1 MDCQMTS
8 DSDTAAASPQPLS
21 LPEMESRSGKG
32 GLAQTIG
39 ALLSSW
45 PARISA
51 TVLVLIIAM
60 ALLAPWL
67 GTSDPVKLAP
77 ANRLHGVSA
86 AHWLGTDSYGRD
98 VYSRIVFGARIS
110 LLVGAGTVVVSLLFG
125 IFFGVLTGYFRWA
138 DMIVMRFMDGL
149 MAIPGILLAIALVA
163 ISGATITTV
172 LIAIAVPEIPRV
184 ARMVRGVILGVKN
197 EAYVEAASVLGTGV
211 WPMVWRHML
220 PNTVAPLIVQG
231 TYIFASA
238 IMTESILSFLGAG
251 VPPEIPTWGNMMAD
265 GRLYFLLKPELILY
279 PGVMVSLT
287 VLSVNMLGDVLRD
300 RLDPR
305 MAKRL

>member
-1 MDCQMTS
+1 MSTE
-8 DSDTAAASPQPLS
+8 TAASPPPTTLD
-21 LPEMESRSGKG
+21 LPDMGEGTNAT
-32 GLAQTIG
+32 GLRATL
-39 ALLSSW
+39 AAVLSSW

-51 TVLVLIIAM
+51 AAVVLILAM
-60 ALLAPWL
+60 AALAPIL
-67 GTSDPVKLAP
+67 GTMDPVTLDP
-77 ANRLHGVSA
+77 SQRLQGSSA

-98 VYSRIVFGARIS
+98 VYSRVVYGARIS
-110 LLVGAGTVVVSLLFG
+110 LAVGAGTVVIAIAAG

-138 DMIVMRFMDGL
+138 DIVIMRFMDGL

-163 ISGATITTV
+163 ISGATLTTV
-172 LIAIAVPEIPRV
+172 LIAISIPEIPRV
-184 ARMVRGVILGVKN
+184 ARMVRSVIMGVRN
-197 EAYVEAASVLGTGV
+197 EPYVEAASVLGTS
-211 WPMVWRHML
+211 PLQMVWRHML
-220 PNTVAPLIVQG
+220 PNTVAPLLVQG

-251 VPPEIPTWGNMMAD
+251 VPPETPSWGNMMAD
-265 GRLYFLLKPELILY
+265 GRVYFLIKPELILY

>member
-1 MDCQMTS
+1 MPS
-8 DSDTAAASPQPLS
+8 DNEPASPAVATLD
-21 LPEMESRSGKG
+21 LPQMQASGNDSG
-32 GLAQTIG
+32 IIA
-39 ALLSSW
+39 ALRGIFSSW
-45 PARISA
+45 VARISA
-51 TVLVLIIAM
+51 TVLVLIVAM
-60 ALLAPWL
+60 AVFAPFL
-67 GTSDPVKLAP
+67 GTSDPVSLNP
-77 ANRLHGVSA
+77 SVRLQGMSA
-86 AHWLGTDSYGRD
+86 EHWLGTDSFGRD
-98 VYSRIVFGARIS
+98 VYSRIVYGARIS

-125 IFFGVLTGYFRWA
+125 IFFGVLTGYFKWA
-138 DMIVMRFMDGL
+138 DLIIMRVMDGL

-197 EAYVEAASVLGTGV
+197 EPYVEAASVLGTGA
-211 WPMVWRHML
+211 WKMVWRHLL

-251 VPPEIPTWGNMMAD
+251 VPPETPTWGNMMAD
-265 GRLYFLLKPELILY
+265 GRLFFLLKPELILY
-279 PGVMVSLT
+279 PGIMVSLT
-287 VLSVNMLGDVLRD
+287 VLSVNILGDILRD

-305 MAKRL
+305 MAGRM

>member
-1 MDCQMTS
+1 MTFDP
-8 DSDTAAASPQPLS
+8 DSAAAPNAPLD
-21 LPEMESRSGKG
+21 LPEMEGSGKG
-32 GLAQTIG
+32 GAWQVLVG
-39 ALLSSW
+39 VLSSW

-51 TVLVLIIAM
+51 VVLLLIVLM
-60 ALLAPWL
+60 AAFAPFL
-67 GTSDPVKLAP
+67 GTGNPVTINP
-77 ANRLHGVSA
+77 ALRLQASSA
-86 AHWLGTDSYGRD
+86 EHWLGTDSYGRD
-98 VYSRIVFGARIS
+98 VYSRIVYGARIS
-110 LLVGAGTVVVSLLFG
+110 LAVGAGTVVVSILLG
-125 IFFGVLTGYFRWA
+125 IFFGVLTGYFKWA
-138 DMIVMRFMDGL
+138 DIIVMRFMDGL

-163 ISGATITTV
+163 ISGATLTTV

-184 ARMVRGVILGVKN
+184 ARMVRSVILGVRN
-197 EAYVEAASVLGTGV
+197 EPYVEAASILGTGV
-211 WPMVWRHML
+211 WKMVWRHML

-251 VPPEIPTWGNMMAD
+251 IPPETPSWGNMMAD
-265 GRLYFLLKPELILY
+265 GRTFFLLKPELILY
-279 PGVMVSLT
+279 PGIMVSLT

>member
-1 MDCQMTS
+1 MTFEP
-8 DSDTAAASPQPLS
+8 DSAVAPNAPLD
-21 LPEMESRSGKG
+21 LPEMEGSGKG
-32 GLAQTIG
+32 GAWQVLRDV
-39 ALLSSW
+39 LSSW

-51 TVLVLIIAM
+51 IVLLLIVLM
-60 ALLAPWL
+60 AVFAPFL
-67 GTSDPVKLAP
+67 GTGNPVTINP
-77 ANRLHGVSA
+77 ALRLQASSA
-86 AHWLGTDSYGRD
+86 EHWLGTDSYGRD
-98 VYSRIVFGARIS
+98 VYSRIVYGARIS
-110 LLVGAGTVVVSLLFG
+110 LAVGAGTVIVSLVLG
-125 IFFGVLTGYFRWA
+125 IFFGVLTGYFKWA
-138 DMIVMRFMDGL
+138 DIIVMRFMDGL

-163 ISGATITTV
+163 ISGATLTTV

-184 ARMVRGVILGVKN
+184 ARMVRSVILGVRN
-197 EAYVEAASVLGTGV
+197 EPYVEAASILGTGV
-211 WPMVWRHML
+211 WKMVWRHML

-251 VPPEIPTWGNMMAD
+251 VPPETPSWGNMMAD
-265 GRLYFLLKPELILY
+265 GRTFFLLKPELILY

>member
-1 MDCQMTS
+1 MIR
-8 DSDTAAASPQPLS
+8 A
-21 LPEMESRSGKG
+21 
-32 GLAQTIG
+32 I
-39 ALLSSW
+39 LSSW

-51 TVLVLIIAM
+51 AVVVLIVAM
-60 ALLAPWL
+60 AILAPFL
-67 GTSDPVKLAP
+67 GTVDPVQLDP
-77 ANRLHGVSA
+77 SQRLQGSSA

-98 VYSRIVFGARIS
+98 VYSRVVYGARIS
-110 LLVGAGTVVVSLLFG
+110 LAVGAGTVVIAVAAG

-138 DMIVMRFMDGL
+138 DIIVMRFMDGL

-163 ISGATITTV
+163 ISGATLTTV
-172 LIAIAVPEIPRV
+172 LIAISIPEIPRV
-184 ARMVRGVILGVKN
+184 ARMVRSVIMGVRS
-197 EAYVEAASVLGTGV
+197 EPYVEAASVLGTGALK
-211 WPMVWRHML
+211 MVWRHML
-220 PNTVAPLIVQG
+220 PNTVAPLLVQG

-251 VPPEIPTWGNMMAD
+251 VPPETPSWGNMMAD
-265 GRLYFLLKPELILY
+265 GRVYFLVKPELILY